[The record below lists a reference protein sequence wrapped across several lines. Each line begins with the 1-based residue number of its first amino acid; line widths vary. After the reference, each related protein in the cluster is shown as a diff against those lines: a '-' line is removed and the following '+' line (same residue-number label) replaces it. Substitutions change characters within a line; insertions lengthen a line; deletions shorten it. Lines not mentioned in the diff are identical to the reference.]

1 MRIVNTHYY
10 RTRDPLG
17 KGGDF
22 ITAPEVGQMFG
33 EIIGLWAV
41 NSWQS
46 MGSPALLQLIELG
59 PGRGTLMKDL
69 LRATKHIPKFHD
81 AIDIQLIEASPVLKE
96 IQRKNITHN
105 RITWHKGVETI
116 IDKPFILIANE
127 FFDALPI
134 YQFIKEDN
142 IWKKKS
148 IGLNENEEL
157 VFTLNQE
164 SLMINL
170 IPETKAT
177 FYESCPE
184 AVGIIAYIAKKISEY
199 GGAALIIDYG
209 YLNGS
214 SGDTL
219 QAVKNHKYHD
229 ILKNP
234 GEADLTAHVDFKTLI
249 ETAKKFKVDIMEPL
263 EQSEF
268 LKIWGIEI
276 RKEQLLKNATHEQ
289 KLDLL
294 SGLNRLISPNEMGSL
309 FKVLE
314 IRKYDN

>member
-10 RTRDPLG
+10 RTRDPFG
-17 KGGDF
+17 KDGDF
-22 ITAPEVGQMFG
+22 ITAPEVSQMFG

-46 MGSPALLQLIELG
+46 MGSPKSFQLIELG

-81 AIDIQLIEASPVLKE
+81 AIDIQLIEVSPVLKK
-96 IQRKNITHN
+96 IQKQNIIHN
-105 RITWHKGVETI
+105 RITWHKSFETI

-157 VFTLNQE
+157 VFTLDQE

-170 IPETKAT
+170 IPETKAI

-184 AVGIIAYIAKKISEY
+184 AVDIVAYIAKKISEY

-214 SGDTL
+214 NGDTL
-219 QAVKNHKYHD
+219 QAVKNHKYHN
-229 ILKNP
+229 ILKNS

-249 ETAKKFKVDIMEPL
+249 ETSKKFKIDIVGPM

-268 LKIWGIEI
+268 LKKWGIEI
-276 RKEQLLKNATHEQ
+276 RKKQLLKNATIKQ

-294 SGLNRLISPNEMGSL
+294 SGINRLISPNEMGSL

-314 IRKYDN
+314 IKNVN